1 MFENVTCIERVSY
14 SRYEDVND
22 RSKTI
27 VFSFTSGVKTNI
39 PFLQNVLR
47 HQQFL
52 EGSITT
58 GFLDENPILFKFIPS
73 RNRAQ
78 KLLSYLSEVMV
89 NGPLTPLATGVQ
101 PMDIKPELPAVKKKE
116 IPEGWRQVLQR
127 EGPAGFA
134 KAIRKHPQ

>member
-1 MFENVTCIERVSY
+1 M
-14 SRYEDVND
+14 
-22 RSKTI
+22 
-27 VFSFTSGVKTNI
+27 KTNI